1 MNEKLS
7 RACMRRLKRERDEA
21 RRELAVVIK
30 DRDSWER
37 RARQLEAQ
45 RKIVA
50 QNRAAERYKYGG
62 EGVA

>member
-1 MNEKLS
+1 MNEMTK
-7 RACMRRLKRERDEA
+7 AHIKRLERERDEA

-37 RARQLEAQ
+37 RVRQLEAQ
-45 RKIVA
+45 RKVVA
-50 QNRAAERYKYGG
+50 QNRAAKKYKFGG

>member
-7 RACMRRLKRERDEA
+7 LACMRRLKRERDEA

-37 RARQLEAQ
+37 RCRHLEAK
-45 RKIVA
+45 RVEGLA
-50 QNRAAERYKYGG
+50 PYKFGG
-62 EGVA
+62 EGTA